1 MFVKEITATVSSPTH
16 THTHTHDQ
24 TASLT
29 HIRIQI
35 KRNAVNNVVKKK
47 SGVGEGGIS
56 KGSQRRLKLAFCSD
70 RD

>member
-1 MFVKEITATVSSPTH
+1 MFMFVKEITATVSSPTH

-35 KRNAVNNVVKKK
+35 KRNAVNNVVKK
-47 SGVGEGGIS
+47 GGRGEYR
-56 KGSQRRLKLAFCSD
+56 KGARKGWSWLFVRTV
-70 RD
+70 

>member
-1 MFVKEITATVSSPTH
+1 MFMFVKEITATVSSPAH
-16 THTHTHDQ
+16 TATFEQ

-35 KRNAVNNVVKKK
+35 KRNAVNNVVKKIK
-47 SGVGEGGIS
+47 RGPEKVEVG
-56 KGSQRRLKLAFCSD
+56 FCSD